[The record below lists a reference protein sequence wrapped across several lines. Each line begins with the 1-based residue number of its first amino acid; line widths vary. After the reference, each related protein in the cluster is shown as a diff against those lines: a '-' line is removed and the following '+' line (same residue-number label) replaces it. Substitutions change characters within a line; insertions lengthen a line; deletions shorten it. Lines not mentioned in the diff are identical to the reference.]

1 MVYCIGVVRIVG
13 KLYYDSRLQISFG
26 EKIVENRKTVL
37 LAALFVA
44 VTLMMASV
52 LALLQSSRTISS
64 HGTIRGVNVGVYSDS
79 GCTIPYSSLD
89 WGTIDNG
96 SQTVKTVYV
105 KNEGTSNMTLSIS
118 NNTWVPV
125 DATSYLAL
133 TWNRESYLL
142 ANGTS
147 VNANLTLAVSPTFTN
162 GTDFSF
168 NIVITGTQS

>member
-1 MVYCIGVVRIVG
+1 M
-13 KLYYDSRLQISFG
+13 
-26 EKIVENRKTVL
+26 ENRKTVL
-37 LAALFVA
+37 MAALVVA

-64 HGTIRGVNVGVYSDS
+64 HGTIRGVNVGVYSDI
-79 GCTIPYSSLD
+79 GCTQQLSSLD

-96 SQTVKTVYV
+96 SQTVKTLYV
-105 KNEGTSNMTLSIS
+105 RNEGTSNMTLNIS

-125 DATSYLAL
+125 DATSYLTL
-133 TWNRESYLL
+133 TWNRDSYVL

-147 VNANLTLAVSPTFTN
+147 VSADLTLAVSPSFTN

-168 NIVITGTQS
+168 NIVIVGTQAA

>member
-1 MVYCIGVVRIVG
+1 MFITNQDGRYVSV
-13 KLYYDSRLQISFG
+13 KNL
-26 EKIVENRKTVL
+26 ENRKTVL
-37 LAALFVA
+37 LAAFVVA
-44 VTLMMASV
+44 VALMMASV
-52 LALLQSSRTISS
+52 LAVLQSSRTISS
-64 HGTIRGVNVGVYSDS
+64 HGTIRGVNVNIYQDS
-79 GCTIPYSSLD
+79 GCSQLLSSLD

-105 KNEGTSNMTLSIS
+105 KNEGTSNMTLTIS

-133 TWNRESYLL
+133 SWNREGYVL

-147 VNANLTLAVSPTFTN
+147 VDVDLTLTVSPTFTN

-168 NIVITGTQS
+168 DIIITGTQVT